1 MDEKL
6 LHVIEAFKGKR
17 VLVVGDVMLDEYVF
31 GSVQRISPEAPVPVV
46 EVARENFLP
55 GGAANVARN
64 ITALGGECIL
74 CGVVGND
81 AAEKKL
87 KQSLKK
93 FKVNVSGLLQDAAR
107 PTTHKTRIMA
117 HSQQVVRLDREKNH
131 GLPRGVARKFKT
143 FFSRVIKNVDAVCFS
158 DYGKGMADA
167 ELISFLVDNC
177 RKHGKILTCD
187 PKPKNIYKF
196 RGVTLVAPNEHEAFM
211 AAGKPHEAK
220 KDLAKV
226 GKRLLKILSCRCA
239 IVTRGEKGMA
249 VFIDGKPYEEISALA
264 TDVYDVTGAG
274 DTVMSALTLALAAGA
289 DFLSAA
295 KLSNV
300 AASIS
305 VKHVGAYAPSAKELS
320 ECVKAA
326 SHE

>member
-1 MDEKL
+1 MREKL
-6 LHVIEAFKGKR
+6 LKIIETFKGKR

-31 GSVQRISPEAPVPVV
+31 GNVHRISPEAPVPVV

-64 ITALGGECIL
+64 ITAMGGECIL
-74 CGVVGND
+74 CGVVGKD

-87 KQSLKK
+87 KHSLTK
-93 FKVNVSGLLQDAAR
+93 FKVNVSGLLQDASR

-131 GLPRGVARKFKT
+131 ELPRVMIKKFT
-143 FFSRVIKNVDAVCFS
+143 AFFPRVIKNVDAVCFS

-167 ELISFLVDNC
+167 ELISFLVKTC

-187 PKPKNIYKF
+187 PKPKNVYKF

-211 AAGKPHEAK
+211 AAGKPHEGK
-220 KDLAKV
+220 KDMDKI
-226 GKRLLKILSCRCA
+226 GRRLLKMLDCRCA
-239 IVTRGEKGMA
+239 IITRGEKGMA
-249 VFIDGKPYEEISALA
+249 VYADGEKPEEIPALA

-289 DFLSAA
+289 DFLSAV
-295 KLSNV
+295 KISN
-300 AASIS
+300 AAAAIS
-305 VKHVGAYAPSAKELS
+305 VRHVGAYAPTAKELADF
-320 ECVKAA
+320 VKR
-326 SHE
+326 